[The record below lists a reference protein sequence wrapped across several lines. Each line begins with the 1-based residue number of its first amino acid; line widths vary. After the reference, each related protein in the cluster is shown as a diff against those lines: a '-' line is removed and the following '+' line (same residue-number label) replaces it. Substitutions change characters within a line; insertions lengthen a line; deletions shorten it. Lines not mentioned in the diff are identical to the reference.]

1 MCVCIYKSCIRSLLD
16 YTDVIYDNCFK
27 FDTDKLEHVQRRACI
42 IATRSIRLTKHETP
56 LQEVGLE
63 TIKFRRYHRLLYLQR
78 EREREY
84 CLVLSCI
91 VLSFLFI
98 NLCSFVLFTRCYCNY
113 LCCGELLVAS
123 GCMLFS

>member
-78 EREREY
+78 EREREREREGEREKERERERI
-84 CLVLSCI
+84 LSCI
-91 VLSFLFI
+91 VL
-98 NLCSFVLFTRCYCNY
+98 YC
-113 LCCGELLVAS
+113 LV
-123 GCMLFS
+123 FSIY

>member
-42 IATRSIRLTKHETP
+42 IATRSIRPTKHETP

-78 EREREY
+78 ERERGRERERERERI
-84 CLVLSCI
+84 LSCI
-91 VLSFLFI
+91 VL
-98 NLCSFVLFTRCYCNY
+98 YC
-113 LCCGELLVAS
+113 LV
-123 GCMLFS
+123 FSIY